1 MLQQVRNRIGADFE
15 AVAKDGTRIRGT
27 RYDGAK
33 KGPRLV
39 LVHSLA
45 MDRRFWDPM
54 IDWLPGDCSIVTYDC
69 RGHGAS
75 DKPAGPY
82 TIETFGDDLAAVLD
96 HAGWPTAAVA
106 GASMGGCATL
116 AFALRHRARAA
127 GLGLIDTTDWYGENA
142 PTAWEQRAEKAEN
155 EGIASL
161 IPFQVTRW
169 FTETFREANPQATQA
184 CVDVFLAND
193 IAAYAA
199 TCRMLGHA
207 NSREGLSSLT
217 VPVNIVVGE
226 EDYAT
231 PVAMAQAM
239 HKRIPNASLLVI
251 PRARHLTP
259 VEAPDVVAAEL
270 TLLLHRVAIASG
282 EAIATSI
289 GTPGGTL

>member
-1 MLQQVRNRIGADFE
+1 MSQQMPKRVGVDFE
-15 AVAKDGTRIRGT
+15 AVAKDGARIRGT
-27 RYDGAK
+27 RYDSAT
-33 KGPRLV
+33 GPRLV

-45 MDRRFWDPM
+45 MDRRFWDRL
-54 IDWLPGDCSIVTYDC
+54 IDRLPAECSIIAYDC

-82 TIETFGDDLAAVLD
+82 MIATFGDDLATVLD
-96 HAGWPTAAVA
+96 HADWPSAVAA
-106 GASMGGCATL
+106 GASMGGCVAL
-116 AFALRHRARAA
+116 AFATRHRARVD
-127 GLGLIDTTDWYGENA
+127 GLGLIDTTDWYGEDA
-142 PTAWEQRAEKAEN
+142 PATWEKRAEKAEQ

-161 IPFQVTRW
+161 ISFQVTRW
-169 FTETFREANPQATQA
+169 FTETFRKANPEATQA

-207 NSREGLSSLT
+207 NLRAGLASLN

-239 HKRIPNASLLVI
+239 RQRLSNSSLRVI
-251 PRARHLTP
+251 PHAMHLTP
-259 VEAPDVVAAEL
+259 VEVPDVVAAEL
-270 TLLLHRVAIASG
+270 TALLRRVPLATVSSSG
-282 EAIATSI
+282 K
-289 GTPGGTL
+289 PGHG